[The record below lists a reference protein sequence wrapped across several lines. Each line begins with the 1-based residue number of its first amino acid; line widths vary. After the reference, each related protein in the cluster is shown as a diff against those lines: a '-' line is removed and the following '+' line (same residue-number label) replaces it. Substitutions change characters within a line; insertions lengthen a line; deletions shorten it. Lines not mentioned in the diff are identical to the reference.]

1 MLPSPAFLQS
11 SALDTVLEWF
21 TGDPSVPNWEST
33 TTNWLIAALVI
44 AAVCTGVMAMFKLFL
59 KAKAPNPR
67 QRIWPR
73 LKTVK
78 FILVGLFPVLAI
90 ISTAWYL
97 SHDFINIIAM
107 PGLFKGVLLS
117 WTIYLLFMLVTHAWG
132 EWRDDLF

>member
-1 MLPSPAFLQS
+1 MLPGPAFLQF
-11 SALDTVLEWF
+11 SALDALLEWF

-44 AAVCTGVMAMFKLFL
+44 AVVCTGAMAMFKLFL

-73 LKTVK
+73 FKTIK
-78 FILVGLFPVLAI
+78 FILFGLLPVLAI